1 MLSCPIKSASKA
13 MSLYFSMKF
22 LANRCRKECGCTT
35 ANGMPTHDVPINHTM
50 KYHLVL
56 PLKYGFTAES
66 KIPLQKGNFVHPQG
80 KIAKKIA
87 GYYTFELFLYFC
99 RQNALK
105 YGH

>member
-50 KYHLVL
+50 KYHWVL

-66 KIPLQKGNFVHPQG
+66 KIPLRRGISRFLKSKERKRLPAITHLNYFYIFAG
-80 KIAKKIA
+80 KMP
-87 GYYTFELFLYFC
+87 
-99 RQNALK
+99 
-105 YGH
+105 

>member
-66 KIPLQKGNFVHPQG
+66 KIPLLLEGVAEGRGSDVNNHAERHTNN
-80 KIAKKIA
+80 I
-87 GYYTFELFLYFC
+87 Y
-99 RQNALK
+99 
-105 YGH
+105 